1 MATDTDTDR
10 DEPARIA
17 AAVLSAHPDY
27 RVLRRLAVTSDF
39 GVRLQGPVA
48 TAVVVDTETTGTN
61 RGSDRIIEFGLLK
74 FEYGETSGE
83 ISRITAVY
91 SGLEDPGRP
100 IPPEA
105 TAIHGITD
113 AMVAGRHLDDARIGT
128 LLTDVKLVIAHNAG
142 FDRPFLEARLKV
154 FENLRWACSFEQ
166 IRWSEEG
173 FRGSKL
179 EYLGWESGFFYDAH
193 RSEVDCRAL
202 LEVLRRPLPKSGV
215 IAFKRLLDGS
225 AEPALRLWATGAPFE
240 SKDLLRARGYRW
252 DPERRSWHRVVA
264 KSAAKEESEWLKA
277 DVYDGRTVQIEV
289 EVLDAKVRFSERP
302 GPRKTRVL

>member
-1 MATDTDTDR
+1 VATDTSTDR
-10 DEPARIA
+10 DQAAREA
-17 AAVLSAHPDY
+17 AAVLSTHPDY

-39 GVRLQGPVA
+39 GVRPQGPVA

-61 RGSDRIIEFGLLK
+61 RESDQIIEFGLLK

-83 ISRITAVY
+83 ISRITADY

-113 AMVAGRHLDDARIGT
+113 AMVAGRRLDDGRIEA
-128 LLTDVKLVIAHNAG
+128 LLTNVKLVVAHNAG
-142 FDRPFLEARLKV
+142 FDRPFLETRLKV
-154 FENLRWACSFEQ
+154 FETLPWACSFEQ
-166 IRWSEEG
+166 VPWREEG

-179 EYLGWESGFFYDAH
+179 EYLGWESGFFYEAH
-193 RSEVDCRAL
+193 RSEIDCRAL
-202 LEVLRRPLPKSGV
+202 LEVLRRPLPKSKV
-215 IAFKRLLDGS
+215 IAFKRLLEAT
-225 AEPALRLWATGAPFE
+225 AEPALRLWAIGSPFE
-240 SKDLLRARGYRW
+240 SKDLLRTRGYRW
-252 DPERRSWHRVVA
+252 DPERRCWHRVVA
-264 KSAAKEESEWLKA
+264 KAVAKEESEWLKA
-277 DVYDGRTVQIEV
+277 EVYDGRTAQIEV